1 MRLRDGG
8 GTHTYQGLR
17 KADISA
23 KKCQEKGEEV
33 PARCQECG
41 CFKEPQRVVALA
53 ATLVCKGLT
62 RPEALLLADKAADG
76 LPRVALR
83 GKTSKGVCAHAWS
96 CVGNILPVVFS
107 AEASKHSRA
116 AGEAELKLR
125 LKKQCYSRGTNNI
138 FC

>member
-1 MRLRDGG
+1 MSEIEGWG

-53 ATLVCKGLT
+53 ATLVRKGLT

-96 CVGNILPVVFS
+96 CVRNILPFYFTNFALIVHSFNQFS
-107 AEASKHSRA
+107 SNAVIAFGGS
-116 AGEAELKLR
+116 
-125 LKKQCYSRGTNNI
+125 
-138 FC
+138 F